1 MVEKVWYAE
10 RHKYQSN
17 RQPWRT
23 SNEATK
29 KFQLMACYNLVIKG
43 RKTVYQETVGYSRIY
58 PIMNPANMKS
68 ARMDCMINAK
78 YVANILGSERAVI
91 DLEKTGEPLW
101 EHIVIWRQHKRL
113 PEGQKPKPY
122 AEPKP
127 IKGTTSI
134 KTARNGRRY
143 IPLQREGLNY
153 AWRDIKTG
161 VVYSNGTYA
170 RVLNKEGA
178 DQSKAKPM
186 KVKNVKR

>member
-10 RHKYQSN
+10 RHDYQNS
-17 RQPWRT
+17 RQPWKT
-23 SNEATK
+23 NNLDSK
-29 KFQLMACYNLVIKG
+29 KFQLMACYNLVIEG
-43 RKTVYQETVGYSRIY
+43 RKTVYRETIGYSRIY
-58 PIMNPANMKS
+58 PIMNSTNLRM
-68 ARMDCMINAK
+68 ARQDCMINAK

-91 DLEKTGEPLW
+91 DLERTGDPLW
-101 EHIVIWRQHKRL
+101 EQIVIWRKHKRL
-113 PEGQKPKPY
+113 AEGKKPKRL

-134 KTARNGRRY
+134 RTARNGRRY
-143 IPLQREGLNY
+143 IPLQRDGLNY
-153 AWRDIKTG
+153 AWKDIKTG

-186 KVKNVKR
+186 KVKNVRR